1 MIENY
6 FSASKALARLRAGIS
21 GPHIDDFAGALE
33 KQGYAHSTAIR
44 YLRAA
49 AKDAPWQMWIGACWM
64 RLSDTFN
71 IVAALIP
78 TMKGLAFTQ
87 AAE

>member
-1 MIENY
+1 MIDKY

-21 GPHIDDFAGALE
+21 GPYIDEFAGALE

-49 AKDAPWQMWIGACWM
+49 AHLGCFVQRKGGA
-64 RLSDTFN
+64 
-71 IVAALIP
+71 
-78 TMKGLAFTQ
+78 LADVRRHKYVRIARDSARCGTLGFI
-87 AAE
+87 AK